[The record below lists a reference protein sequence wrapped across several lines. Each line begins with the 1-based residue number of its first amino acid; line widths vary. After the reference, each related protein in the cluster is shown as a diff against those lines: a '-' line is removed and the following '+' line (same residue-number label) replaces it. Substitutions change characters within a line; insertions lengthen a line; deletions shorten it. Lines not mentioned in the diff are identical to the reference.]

1 MVVIDVAAV
10 NSHKLLPGVLL
21 VSIHYIK
28 LDILEKLYTFTDN
41 LLICVYFL
49 IIIIQ
54 RGVVNSIVNLSRRNL
69 IPPMP
74 LCTLPTH
81 SAIILSGR
89 YVVKS
94 QRLRSV

>member
-54 RGVVNSIVNLSRRNL
+54 RES
-69 IPPMP
+69 
-74 LCTLPTH
+74 
-81 SAIILSGR
+81 
-89 YVVKS
+89 
-94 QRLRSV
+94 

>member
-28 LDILEKLYTFTDN
+28 LDILKKLYTFTYN

-54 RGVVNSIVNLSRRNL
+54 RES
-69 IPPMP
+69 
-74 LCTLPTH
+74 
-81 SAIILSGR
+81 
-89 YVVKS
+89 
-94 QRLRSV
+94 